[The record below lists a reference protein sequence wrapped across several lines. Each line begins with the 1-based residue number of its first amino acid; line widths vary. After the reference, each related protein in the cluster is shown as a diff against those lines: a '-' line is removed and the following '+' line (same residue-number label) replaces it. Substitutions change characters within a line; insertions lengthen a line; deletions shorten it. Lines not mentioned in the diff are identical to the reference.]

1 MLSLGGSNKMVR
13 FMTRF
18 IHALPALLGAVV
30 LLALPGCSTKRPVL
44 YPNHQIA
51 STGPELVNDEVDR
64 CIQSAKDYDLGERR
78 PERVAERTVERG
90 TVGAAAGA
98 AGGAV
103 WGNPG
108 RGAATG
114 AAAGAA
120 AGFVRGVFRSR
131 DPDPLHKRYVEIC
144 LRNEGYQVIGW
155 K

>member
-1 MLSLGGSNKMVR
+1 MLPLRCSNKMVR
-13 FMTRF
+13 FMTRS
-18 IHALPALLGAVV
+18 IHALPALLCAAA
-30 LLALPGCSTKRPVL
+30 LLALPGCSAKRPVL
-44 YPNHQIA
+44 YPNQQIWSA
-51 STGPELVNDEVDR
+51 GPELANDEVDR
-64 CIQSAKDYDLGERR
+64 CIQSAKDYDLGTRG

-90 TVGAAAGA
+90 AVGGAAGA

-103 WGNPG
+103 LGNAG

>member
-1 MLSLGGSNKMVR
+1 
-13 FMTRF
+13 MTRS
-18 IHALPALLGAVV
+18 IRALPALLGAAA
-30 LLALPGCSTKRPVL
+30 LLGLPGCSGKRPVL
-44 YPNHQIA
+44 YPNHQVA
-51 STGPELVNDEVDR
+51 SSGPELANDEVDR
-64 CIQSAKDYDLGERR
+64 CIQSATDYDLGTRR

-131 DPDPLHKRYVEIC
+131 DPDPLHRRYVEIC